1 MKKTKFASYCT
12 NKLPEGCRFCVK
24 GQKLV
29 LFITGICSRNCF
41 YCSLSEKRKNKDI
54 VWANE
59 RECGSP
65 KDAIAEAIA
74 SRAEGAGITGGDPL
88 IVLDRTIK
96 YAKAL
101 KKKFGKK
108 FHIHIYLPT
117 KLVTKEKL
125 EKLSKYIDEIRFHP
139 DFLNGD
145 GIEKLRLAGL
155 FWNKPNIGIELPVF
169 PDKATETFDFIAKA
183 SPFIG
188 FANLNELEI
197 SDTNFSHMTKHYR
210 MNKDGYAVHGSKE
223 AGLKILKM
231 CGQAGLKLNAHF
243 CTAET
248 KNFHQYQ
255 NRIKLRE
262 IMPYGYRTPSG
273 TVRYFA
279 VYGNINGLKGKGI
292 YLDKRN
298 KRAIISEKL
307 ASKLL
312 AQGFKVERVEELPTY
327 DAVVIEKEEL

>member
-117 KLVTKEKL
+117 KLVTK
-125 EKLSKYIDEIRFHP
+125 
-139 DFLNGD
+139 
-145 GIEKLRLAGL
+145 
-155 FWNKPNIGIELPVF
+155 
-169 PDKATETFDFIAKA
+169 
-183 SPFIG
+183 
-188 FANLNELEI
+188 
-197 SDTNFSHMTKHYR
+197 
-210 MNKDGYAVHGSKE
+210 
-223 AGLKILKM
+223 
-231 CGQAGLKLNAHF
+231 
-243 CTAET
+243 
-248 KNFHQYQ
+248 
-255 NRIKLRE
+255 
-262 IMPYGYRTPSG
+262 
-273 TVRYFA
+273 
-279 VYGNINGLKGKGI
+279 
-292 YLDKRN
+292 
-298 KRAIISEKL
+298 
-307 ASKLL
+307 
-312 AQGFKVERVEELPTY
+312 
-327 DAVVIEKEEL
+327 